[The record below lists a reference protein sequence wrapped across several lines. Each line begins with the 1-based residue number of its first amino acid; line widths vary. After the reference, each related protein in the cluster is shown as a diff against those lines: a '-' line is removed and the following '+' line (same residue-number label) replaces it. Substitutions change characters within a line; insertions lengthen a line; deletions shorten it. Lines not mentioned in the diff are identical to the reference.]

1 MGENLKVKIFSI
13 IILSLIIFSIIGI
26 KSYANTSYT
35 IRGYVLDKDGNGIQG
50 INVTDEN
57 TNNSIAT
64 DSNGYYQI
72 NTNNKSKIIFE
83 YNGNNYK
90 IEDIKKKEYKNYDE
104 KLELAYVYKEAS
116 GAEERLA
123 KVEELTKSIVSSS
136 AYRGFINTYNNV
148 SDFEISI
155 KNLKNDVSKSSDKS
169 FWKMGLKN
177 WECVTLLL
185 FDNNK
190 ENVRQYFKNKTYT
203 WKDRD
208 LYKLAIEGNSAR
220 VDSMF
225 DEIYKVLK
233 EEDPKEESIKDD
245 SSLEN
250 GKVKTKEINLSYTT
264 FINAFFEKLTNDD
277 GDGDGDGDA
286 NGDTD
291 DHNGDIE
298 NHDDIDTDDDEK
310 DFIVGKIQA
319 KDIEGNEATIDRTK
333 VQVNLV
339 KVGTNEKKT
348 INLNNNNIYSINYP
362 KDEGTY
368 KIEYIFYA
376 NDKESINGE
385 YYDVTSS
392 YRKITNSTNNT
403 ETNVAKTVVNNAKS
417 LGIINN
423 GTEENE
429 LEDGK
434 HTKCRLVLETEPFE
448 VEKKKDDGTYPT
460 EKMKG
465 GVLLEYRPRFA
476 LKVEEEIN
484 NIVLTLSNGQNIINW
499 TSSDRGK
506 TDISYVSSMT
516 DPSFRTVR
524 IELNDQLLYGS
535 TLFIGYKLTVKNESD
550 IDCKE
555 YKLLNY
561 YEGFEYNENLKNKGE
576 TSISNK
582 EYNWIAIEKSEAK
595 NYNSKVDDSNEH
607 IKNGKFL
614 LCTDLIAGGETKE
627 IYLAFSRVM
636 RNEDDAYFSNETE
649 LVEYKNDEGR
659 RNYSSIDK
667 EGEILKAGNHNW
679 EEEPKVDN
687 ESDYDYSG
695 AVSISPPTGFS
706 NLKKYFFMSNI
717 ITMILIVFVI
727 KKLKC
732 RRKK

>member
-208 LYKLAIEGNSAR
+208 LYKLAIEGNSSR

-264 FINAFFEKLTNDD
+264 FINAVFEKLTNDD

-286 NGDTD
+286 D

-348 INLNNNNIYSINYP
+348 INLNNNNI
-362 KDEGTY
+362 
-368 KIEYIFYA
+368 
-376 NDKESINGE
+376 
-385 YYDVTSS
+385 
-392 YRKITNSTNNT
+392 
-403 ETNVAKTVVNNAKS
+403 
-417 LGIINN
+417 
-423 GTEENE
+423 
-429 LEDGK
+429 
-434 HTKCRLVLETEPFE
+434 
-448 VEKKKDDGTYPT
+448 
-460 EKMKG
+460 
-465 GVLLEYRPRFA
+465 
-476 LKVEEEIN
+476 
-484 NIVLTLSNGQNIINW
+484 
-499 TSSDRGK
+499 
-506 TDISYVSSMT
+506 
-516 DPSFRTVR
+516 
-524 IELNDQLLYGS
+524 
-535 TLFIGYKLTVKNESD
+535 
-550 IDCKE
+550 
-555 YKLLNY
+555 
-561 YEGFEYNENLKNKGE
+561 
-576 TSISNK
+576 
-582 EYNWIAIEKSEAK
+582 
-595 NYNSKVDDSNEH
+595 
-607 IKNGKFL
+607 
-614 LCTDLIAGGETKE
+614 
-627 IYLAFSRVM
+627 
-636 RNEDDAYFSNETE
+636 
-649 LVEYKNDEGR
+649 
-659 RNYSSIDK
+659 
-667 EGEILKAGNHNW
+667 
-679 EEEPKVDN
+679 
-687 ESDYDYSG
+687 
-695 AVSISPPTGFS
+695 
-706 NLKKYFFMSNI
+706 
-717 ITMILIVFVI
+717 
-727 KKLKC
+727 
-732 RRKK
+732 

>member
-1 MGENLKVKIFSI
+1 MEKNLKSKIFSI
-13 IILSLIIFSIIGI
+13 IMLSLIILNIICI
-26 KSYANTSYT
+26 ESYANTSYT
-35 IRGYVLDKDGNGIQG
+35 IRGYALDKDGNGIQG
-50 INVTDEN
+50 INVKDEN
-57 TNNSIAT
+57 TNNSTTT
-64 DSNGYYQI
+64 DSTGYYQV

-83 YNGNNYK
+83 YNESSYK

-104 KLELAYVYKEAS
+104 KLELAYVYKDAS
-116 GAEERLA
+116 EAEERLT
-123 KVEELTKSIVSSS
+123 KVEELTKSIVKG
-136 AYRGFINTYNNV
+136 AYRGFKNTYNNA

-190 ENVRQYFKNKTYT
+190 ENVKQYFKNKTYT

-208 LYKLAIEGNSAR
+208 LYKLAIEKNSVRA
-220 VDSMF
+220 DSMF
-225 DEIYKVLK
+225 DEVYKVLK
-233 EEDPKEESIKDD
+233 EEDPKEESIKDEG
-245 SSLEN
+245 SLER
-250 GKVKTKEINLSYTT
+250 GKVKTKEFNLNYTT
-264 FINAFFEKLTNDD
+264 IINAVFEKISNTN
-277 GDGDGDGDA
+277 
-286 NGDTD
+286 TD
-291 DHNGDIE
+291 ENVDNTENNENNNVDINNHNDIE
-298 NHDDIDTDDDEK
+298 TYNEDDAK

-319 KDIEGNEATIDRTK
+319 KDIEGNEVAIDRTK

-348 INLNNNNIYSINYP
+348 INLNNNNVYSINYP

-385 YYDVTSS
+385 YYDVTSG
-392 YRKITNSTNNT
+392 YRSITNPTNNI
-403 ETNVAKTVVNNAKS
+403 ETNVTKTVENNSKN
-417 LGIINN
+417 LGTINN
-423 GTEENE
+423 DIEENE

-434 HTKCRLVLETEPFE
+434 HTKCRLILETETFD

-460 EKMKG
+460 RKMKG
-465 GVLLEYRPRFA
+465 GVLLEYRPRFV

-499 TSSDRGK
+499 TGNDRGK
-506 TDISYVSSMT
+506 SDISYVSSMT

-535 TLFIGYKLTVKNESD
+535 TLFIGYKITVKNESS

-555 YKLLNY
+555 FKILNY
-561 YEGFEYNENLKNKGE
+561 YEGFEYNENLKNKGD

-582 EYNWIAIEKSEAK
+582 EYNWVAIEKSEAK

-614 LCTDLIAGGETKE
+614 LCTGKIAGGETKE

-636 RNEDDAYFSNETE
+636 RNEDDAYFANETE
-649 LVEYKNDEGR
+649 IVEYRNDEGR
-659 RNYSSIDK
+659 RNYSSINKDGK
-667 EGEILKAGNHNW
+667 ILKVGNHNW
-679 EEEPKVDN
+679 EEEPKADN

-706 NLKKYFFMSNI
+706 NVKKYLLMSNI